1 VSEEEDEEEEEEEAS
16 LRDRFF
22 LCVLRGNGETGRV
35 VVRGGGLRERTR
47 KREARRERPGRRGGR
62 SGAVGGTHFLDFL
75 SFFSFFAFFAIAKD
89 PPRRADARRRVP
101 ARGMRKND
109 SCETASPSCSARRFL
124 ARFATGEAVPKIV
137 KGGASRLAHRGLI
150 DPRGRLKPIS
160 ALARGIRTRTPART
174 PPTLKAAIMSCIA
187 ATAIAPVASV
197 KASRCVPVPAPSS
210 SSRACSENGT
220 ASSASDDAIKS
231 NP

>member
-1 VSEEEDEEEEEEEAS
+1 VTFARTILAARRRRTSSLSSVSEEEEEEEEEEEAS

-124 ARFATGEAVPKIV
+124 ARKRPVKQFPKSS
-137 KGGASRLAHRGLI
+137 KEERR
-150 DPRGRLKPIS
+150 DW
-160 ALARGIRTRTPART
+160 RT
-174 PPTLKAAIMSCIA
+174 
-187 ATAIAPVASV
+187 
-197 KASRCVPVPAPSS
+197 
-210 SSRACSENGT
+210 EG
-220 ASSASDDAIKS
+220 
-231 NP
+231 